1 MADKSSGQNFEAT
14 ITDLSGGG
22 NNYSAKL
29 PSFVLDSTMR
39 EVVKGLT
46 EAISNADKEN
56 ISGLKELK
64 TEYLK
69 ALKQQTESLG
79 ENTEDSNKEN
89 KEDRKQNTKEL
100 AKEVDKILASEKSD
114 TEKKRDKQD
123 AMFQRNFEKAARF
136 QGDLL
141 VSAIKGIAV
150 IFGTAG
156 GIMLNSFSNLGN
168 GLRTLTDTG
177 QAFGDQLGE
186 GTSRSTDN
194 IVAMNLMGFTTE
206 EAISALSQYSRAMSS
221 IGQSTLIGLNKNFLQ
236 LSNNGATLGV
246 TLDEASEMFLT
257 DQQFR
262 ARTLNR
268 DKINQSITAQL
279 TIQSIQNLRGFSSI
293 LGQSADAI
301 RQTAEG
307 IVEADK
313 SFQAFAN
320 TLDPTKATEL
330 NAVGRSLVEGLIAV
344 FPESGEEF
352 GTALLS
358 TAGTGI
364 GAISEFARS
373 LIPLGGDLYDSFQSV
388 AGQLQSGSLT
398 LEQVPMALQELVNA
412 ASMNSDELDRLRVI
426 SGLEGPQA
434 DAAKLIIQMQQEASM
449 TKDRL
454 TQLAKGTNMTY
465 DTIQETTVGFEN
477 IMKTLRGGYSS
488 LVNSIPIGAADELG
502 DNFASLLDAVFGQGG
517 ISYLT
522 TELQRAGLEIGKAI
536 GETVNSLAGPD
547 GFKSTI
553 TGVIDTIIDVTKS
566 FLGRVTRII
575 QSFEKNG
582 KIDFAGVFVQ
592 FISEGVGLVFEAIGL
607 AFSALPWGVIFTSAT
622 FLTGWAALTLAISG
636 MFAVAATAAGVAFQ
650 IAAGKVAMS
659 GMLGGGGFMKGAG
672 KLIKGTAITAGIVGG
687 GTAIYNNI
695 TAPRETEYEKKKANR
710 GIAGTIGGALLGLT
724 AAALIAGTGGLAA
737 VPIMTAIAAGGAGAY
752 LGNKVGESEFVNGQ
766 DPKDKEKSNQQALM
780 TSPSMQG
787 PAYTGIN
794 TNYLD
799 SMTDLNSANQSVFSA
814 REINKLDQETPETKA
829 LALILAE
836 NKRLNR
842 QIQNMVSAGLKTIP
856 DEKQRS

>member
-1 MADKSSGQNFEAT
+1 
-14 ITDLSGGG
+14 
-22 NNYSAKL
+22 
-29 PSFVLDSTMR
+29 
-39 EVVKGLT
+39 
-46 EAISNADKEN
+46 
-56 ISGLKELK
+56 
-64 TEYLK
+64 
-69 ALKQQTESLG
+69 
-79 ENTEDSNKEN
+79 
-89 KEDRKQNTKEL
+89 
-100 AKEVDKILASEKSD
+100 
-114 TEKKRDKQD
+114 
-123 AMFQRNFEKAARF
+123 
-136 QGDLL
+136 
-141 VSAIKGIAV
+141 
-150 IFGTAG
+150 
-156 GIMLNSFSNLGN
+156 
-168 GLRTLTDTG
+168 
-177 QAFGDQLGE
+177 
-186 GTSRSTDN
+186 
-194 IVAMNLMGFTTE
+194 
-206 EAISALSQYSRAMSS
+206 
-221 IGQSTLIGLNKNFLQ
+221 
-236 LSNNGATLGV
+236 
-246 TLDEASEMFLT
+246 MFLT

-454 TQLAKGTNMTY
+454 TQLAKGTGMTY

-488 LVNSIPIGAADELG
+488 LVNSIPIGAAEQLG
-502 DNFASLLDAVFGQGG
+502 TNFDSLLDAVFGQGG
-517 ISYLT
+517 ISFLT
-522 TELQRAGLEIGKAI
+522 TELQRAGRQIGLAI
-536 GETVNSLAGPD
+536 GDTINSLAGPD
-547 GFKSTI
+547 GFRSTI
-553 TGVIDTIIDVTKS
+553 TSLIDTIISVTKS

-575 QSFEKNG
+575 QAFERDG
-582 KIDFAGVFVQ
+582 KIDFGAVFRQ
-592 FISEGVGLVFEAIGL
+592 FIFEGVGLVFEAIGL
-607 AFSALPWGVIFTSAT
+607 AFSALPWSVIFTSAT
-622 FLTGWAALTLAISG
+622 FLAGWAALTLVISG
-636 MFAVAATAAGVAFQ
+636 FFATAATAAGTAFQ
-650 IAAGKVAMS
+650 IAAAKVAAS

-672 KLIKGTAITAGIVGG
+672 RLVKGTAITAGIIGG

-695 TAPRETEYEKKKANR
+695 TAPRDTEYEKKKANR
-710 GIAGTIGGALLGLT
+710 GIGGTILGALLGVG
-724 AAALIAGTGGLAA
+724 ALMLVVGSGGLAA
-737 VPIMTAIAAGGAGAY
+737 APLAAVAAGGAGAY
-752 LGNKVGESEFVNGQ
+752 LGNKVGESEFVSGK
-766 DPKDKEKSNQQALM
+766 DPKDKEKNKQQALM

-842 QIQNMVSAGLKTIP
+842 QIQNMISAGLKTIP
-856 DEKQRS
+856 DEKQRA

>member
-56 ISGLKELK
+56 ISGLKELNK
-64 TEYLK
+64 EYLK

-79 ENTEDSNKEN
+79 ENTEDSNN
-89 KEDRKQNTKEL
+89 KNSEDRKQNTKEL

-186 GTSRSTDN
+186 GTSKSTDN

-206 EAISALSQYSRAMSS
+206 EAVSALSQYSRAMSS
-221 IGQSTLIGLNKNFLQ
+221 MGQSTLVGLNKDFLR

-454 TQLAKGTNMTY
+454 TQLAKGTGMTY

-488 LVNSIPIGAADELG
+488 LVNSIPIGAAEQLG
-502 DNFASLLDAVFGQGG
+502 TNFDSLLDAVFGQGG
-517 ISYLT
+517 ISFLT
-522 TELQRAGLEIGKAI
+522 TELQRAGRQIGLAI
-536 GETVNSLAGPD
+536 GDTINSLAGPD
-547 GFKSTI
+547 GFRSTI
-553 TGVIDTIIDVTKS
+553 TSLIDTIISVTKS

-575 QSFEKNG
+575 QAFERDG
-582 KIDFAGVFVQ
+582 KIDFGAVFRQ
-592 FISEGVGLVFEAIGL
+592 FIFEGVGLVFEAIGL
-607 AFSALPWGVIFTSAT
+607 AFSALPWSVIFTSAT
-622 FLTGWAALTLAISG
+622 FLAGWAALTLVISG
-636 MFAVAATAAGVAFQ
+636 FFATAATAAGTAFQ
-650 IAAGKVAMS
+650 IAAAKVAAS

-672 KLIKGTAITAGIVGG
+672 RLVKGTAITAGIIGG

-695 TAPRETEYEKKKANR
+695 TAPRDTEYERKKANR
-710 GIAGTIGGALLGLT
+710 GIGGTILGALLGVG
-724 AAALIAGTGGLAA
+724 ALMLVVGSGGLAA
-737 VPIMTAIAAGGAGAY
+737 APLAAVAAGGAGAY
-752 LGNKVGESEFVNGQ
+752 LGNKVGESEFVSGK
-766 DPKDKEKSNQQALM
+766 DPKDKEKNKQQALM

-842 QIQNMVSAGLKTIP
+842 QIQNMISAGLKTIP
-856 DEKQRS
+856 DEKQRA

>member
-56 ISGLKELK
+56 ISGLKELNK
-64 TEYLK
+64 EYLK

-79 ENTEDSNKEN
+79 ENTEDSNN
-89 KEDRKQNTKEL
+89 KNSEDRKQNTKEL

-186 GTSRSTDN
+186 GTSKSTDN

-206 EAISALSQYSRAMSS
+206 EAVSALSQYSRAMSS
-221 IGQSTLIGLNKNFLQ
+221 MGQSTLVGLNKDFLR

-454 TQLAKGTNMTY
+454 TQLAKGTGMTY

-488 LVNSIPIGAADELG
+488 LVNSIPIGAAEQLG
-502 DNFASLLDAVFGQGG
+502 TNFDSLLDAVFGQGG
-517 ISYLT
+517 ISFLT
-522 TELQRAGLEIGKAI
+522 TELQRAGRQIGLAI
-536 GETVNSLAGPD
+536 GDTINSLAGPD
-547 GFKSTI
+547 GFRSTI
-553 TGVIDTIIDVTKS
+553 TSLIDTIISVTKS

-575 QSFEKNG
+575 QAFERDG
-582 KIDFAGVFVQ
+582 KIDFGAVFRQ
-592 FISEGVGLVFEAIGL
+592 FIFEGVGLVFEAIGL
-607 AFSALPWGVIFTSAT
+607 AFSALPWSVIFTSAT
-622 FLTGWAALTLAISG
+622 FLAGWAALTLVISG
-636 MFAVAATAAGVAFQ
+636 FFATAATAAGTAFQ
-650 IAAGKVAMS
+650 IAAAKVAAS

-672 KLIKGTAITAGIVGG
+672 RLVKGTAITAGIIGG

-695 TAPRETEYEKKKANR
+695 TAPRDTEYEKKKANR
-710 GIAGTIGGALLGLT
+710 GIGGTILGALLGVG
-724 AAALIAGTGGLAA
+724 ALMLVVGSGGLAA
-737 VPIMTAIAAGGAGAY
+737 APLAAVAAGGAGAY
-752 LGNKVGESEFVNGQ
+752 LGNKVGESEFVSENTGNEK
-766 DPKDKEKSNQQALM
+766 PKSQQQALM

-842 QIQNMVSAGLKTIP
+842 QIQNMISAGLKTIP
-856 DEKQRS
+856 DEKQRA

>member
-1 MADKSSGQNFEAT
+1 MLYVPPDNVISPMNPLP
-14 ITDLSGGG
+14 I
-22 NNYSAKL
+22 KL
-29 PSFVLDSTMR
+29 VPDC
-39 EVVKGLT
+39 VVKDILLI
-46 EAISNADKEN
+46 AVP
-56 ISGLKELK
+56 
-64 TEYLK
+64 
-69 ALKQQTESLG
+69 LG
-79 ENTEDSNKEN
+79 E
-89 KEDRKQNTKEL
+89 RP
-100 AKEVDKILASEKSD
+100 
-114 TEKKRDKQD
+114 
-123 AMFQRNFEKAARF
+123 RNPP
-136 QGDLL
+136 LP
-141 VSAIKGIAV
+141 
-150 IFGTAG
+150 
-156 GIMLNSFSNLGN
+156 
-168 GLRTLTDTG
+168 
-177 QAFGDQLGE
+177 
-186 GTSRSTDN
+186 STDN

-206 EAISALSQYSRAMSS
+206 EAVSALSQYSRAMSS
-221 IGQSTLIGLNKNFLQ
+221 MGQSTLVGLNKDFLR

-454 TQLAKGTNMTY
+454 TQLAKGTGMTY

-488 LVNSIPIGAADELG
+488 LVNSIPIGAAEQLG
-502 DNFASLLDAVFGQGG
+502 TNFDSLLDAVFGQGG
-517 ISYLT
+517 ISFLT
-522 TELQRAGLEIGKAI
+522 TELQRAGRQIGLAI
-536 GETVNSLAGPD
+536 GDTINSLAGPD
-547 GFKSTI
+547 GFRSTI
-553 TGVIDTIIDVTKS
+553 TSLIDTIISVTKS

-575 QSFEKNG
+575 QAFERDG
-582 KIDFAGVFVQ
+582 KIDFGAVFRQ
-592 FISEGVGLVFEAIGL
+592 FIFEGVGLVFEAIGL
-607 AFSALPWGVIFTSAT
+607 AFSALPWSVIFTSAT
-622 FLTGWAALTLAISG
+622 FLAGWAALTLVISG
-636 MFAVAATAAGVAFQ
+636 FFATAATAAGTAFQ
-650 IAAGKVAMS
+650 IAAAKVAAS

-672 KLIKGTAITAGIVGG
+672 RLVKGTAITAGIIGG

-695 TAPRETEYEKKKANR
+695 TAPRDTEYEKKKANR
-710 GIAGTIGGALLGLT
+710 GIGGTILGALLGVG
-724 AAALIAGTGGLAA
+724 ALMLVVGSGGLAA
-737 VPIMTAIAAGGAGAY
+737 APLAAVAAGGAGAY
-752 LGNKVGESEFVNGQ
+752 LGNKVGESEFVSGK
-766 DPKDKEKSNQQALM
+766 DPKDKEKNKQQALM

-842 QIQNMVSAGLKTIP
+842 QIQNMISAGLKTIP
-856 DEKQRS
+856 DEKQRA

>member
-56 ISGLKELK
+56 ISGLKELNK
-64 TEYLK
+64 EYLK

-79 ENTEDSNKEN
+79 ENTEDSNN
-89 KEDRKQNTKEL
+89 KNSEDRKQNTKEL

-186 GTSRSTDN
+186 GTSKSTDN

-206 EAISALSQYSRAMSS
+206 EAVSALSQYSRAMSS
-221 IGQSTLIGLNKNFLQ
+221 MGQSTLVGLNKDFLR

-454 TQLAKGTNMTY
+454 TQLAKGTGMTY

-488 LVNSIPIGAADELG
+488 LVNSIPIGAAEQLG
-502 DNFASLLDAVFGQGG
+502 TNFDSLLDAVFGQGG
-517 ISYLT
+517 ISFLT
-522 TELQRAGLEIGKAI
+522 TELQRAGRQIGLAI
-536 GETVNSLAGPD
+536 GDTINSLAGPD
-547 GFKSTI
+547 GFRSTI
-553 TGVIDTIIDVTKS
+553 TSLIDTIISVTKS

-575 QSFEKNG
+575 QAFERDG
-582 KIDFAGVFVQ
+582 KIDFGAVFRQ
-592 FISEGVGLVFEAIGL
+592 FIFEGVGLVFEAIGL
-607 AFSALPWGVIFTSAT
+607 AFSALPWSVIFTSAT
-622 FLTGWAALTLAISG
+622 FLAGWAALTLVISG
-636 MFAVAATAAGVAFQ
+636 FFATAATAAGTAFQ
-650 IAAGKVAMS
+650 IAAAKVAAS

-672 KLIKGTAITAGIVGG
+672 RLVKGTAITAGIIGG

-695 TAPRETEYEKKKANR
+695 TAPRDTEYEKKKANR
-710 GIAGTIGGALLGLT
+710 GIGGTILGALLGVG
-724 AAALIAGTGGLAA
+724 ALMLVVGSGGLAA
-737 VPIMTAIAAGGAGAY
+737 APLAAVAAGGAGAY
-752 LGNKVGESEFVNGQ
+752 LGNKVGESEFVSGK
-766 DPKDKEKSNQQALM
+766 DPKDKEKNKQQALM

-842 QIQNMVSAGLKTIP
+842 QIQNMISAGLKTIP
-856 DEKQRS
+856 DEKQRA

>member
-79 ENTEDSNKEN
+79 ENTENSNNEN

-221 IGQSTLIGLNKNFLQ
+221 MGQSTLIRLNKDFLR

-502 DNFASLLDAVFGQGG
+502 DNFASLLDAVFGNGG

-566 FLGRVTRII
+566 FLGRITRII
-575 QSFEKNG
+575 QSFE
-582 KIDFAGVFVQ
+582 
-592 FISEGVGLVFEAIGL
+592 
-607 AFSALPWGVIFTSAT
+607 
-622 FLTGWAALTLAISG
+622 
-636 MFAVAATAAGVAFQ
+636 
-650 IAAGKVAMS
+650 
-659 GMLGGGGFMKGAG
+659 
-672 KLIKGTAITAGIVGG
+672 
-687 GTAIYNNI
+687 
-695 TAPRETEYEKKKANR
+695 
-710 GIAGTIGGALLGLT
+710 
-724 AAALIAGTGGLAA
+724 
-737 VPIMTAIAAGGAGAY
+737 
-752 LGNKVGESEFVNGQ
+752 
-766 DPKDKEKSNQQALM
+766 
-780 TSPSMQG
+780 
-787 PAYTGIN
+787 
-794 TNYLD
+794 
-799 SMTDLNSANQSVFSA
+799 
-814 REINKLDQETPETKA
+814 
-829 LALILAE
+829 
-836 NKRLNR
+836 
-842 QIQNMVSAGLKTIP
+842 
-856 DEKQRS
+856 

>member
-56 ISGLKELK
+56 ISGLKELNK
-64 TEYLK
+64 EYLK

-79 ENTEDSNKEN
+79 ENTEDSNN
-89 KEDRKQNTKEL
+89 KNSEDRKQNTKEL

-186 GTSRSTDN
+186 GTSKSTDN

-206 EAISALSQYSRAMSS
+206 EAVSALSQYSRAMSS
-221 IGQSTLIGLNKNFLQ
+221 MGQSTLVGLNKQFLQ

-454 TQLAKGTNMTY
+454 TQLAKGTGMTY

-488 LVNSIPIGAADELG
+488 LVNSIPIGAAEQLG
-502 DNFASLLDAVFGQGG
+502 TNFDSLLDAVFGQGG
-517 ISYLT
+517 ISFLT
-522 TELQRAGLEIGKAI
+522 TELQRAGRQIGLAI
-536 GETVNSLAGPD
+536 GDTINSLAGPD
-547 GFKSTI
+547 GFRSTI
-553 TGVIDTIIDVTKS
+553 TSLIDTIISVTKS

-575 QSFEKNG
+575 QAFERDG
-582 KIDFAGVFVQ
+582 KIDFGAVFRQ
-592 FISEGVGLVFEAIGL
+592 FIFEGVGLVFEAIGL
-607 AFSALPWGVIFTSAT
+607 AFSALPWSVIFTSAT
-622 FLTGWAALTLAISG
+622 FLAGWAALTLVISG
-636 MFAVAATAAGVAFQ
+636 FFATAATAAGTAFQ
-650 IAAGKVAMS
+650 IAAAKVAAS

-672 KLIKGTAITAGIVGG
+672 RLVKGTAITAGIIGG

-695 TAPRETEYEKKKANR
+695 TAPRDTEYEKKKANR
-710 GIAGTIGGALLGLT
+710 GIGGTILGALLGVG
-724 AAALIAGTGGLAA
+724 ALMLVVGSGGLAA
-737 VPIMTAIAAGGAGAY
+737 APLAAVAAGGAGAY
-752 LGNKVGESEFVNGQ
+752 LGNKVGESEFVSGK
-766 DPKDKEKSNQQALM
+766 DPKDKEKNKQQALM

-842 QIQNMVSAGLKTIP
+842 QIQNMISAGLKTIP
-856 DEKQRS
+856 DEKQRA